1 MIILWID
8 PWTTTT
14 GFAVI
19 KKESNHFTL
28 IDYWILSTTP
38 NIELIYKILEIW
50 TDIKTILK
58 KFNPKIVVIEK
69 LFFQTN
75 LKTWI
80 DVAQARWVILYEI
93 IKKDIK
99 ILEYTPLQIKK
110 AITWNGKA
118 NKLQLQ
124 NAIKMIFKLDTIPKP
139 DDAADAIWLAYMW
152 WLNYNALFSNI
163 QKK

>member
-8 PWTTTT
+8 PGTTTT
-14 GFAVI
+14 WFAVI
-19 KKESNHFTL
+19 KKEKWVFSLMN
-28 IDYWILSTTP
+28 YGVLSTTP
-38 NIELIYKILEIW
+38 KIPLPTKILEIW
-50 TDIKTILK
+50 TDIATIISNYK
-58 KFNPKIVVIEK
+58 PDIVSIEK

-80 DVAQARWVILYEI
+80 DVAQARWVMLYEA
-93 IKKDIK
+93 KKAGKI
-99 ILEYTPLQIKK
+99 ILEYTPLQVKK

-124 NAIKMIFKLDTIPKP
+124 NAIKMIFKLDSIPKP

-152 WLNYNALFSNI
+152 ALNSNNI
-163 QKK
+163 NNL

>member
-14 GFAVI
+14 GFALI
-19 KKESNHFTL
+19 NKKNSTLTL
-28 IDYWILSTTP
+28 IDYWVLTTTP
-38 NIELIYKILEIW
+38 KIPLCDKILELW
-50 TDIKTILK
+50 TDIKHIISNYSPDL
-58 KFNPKIVVIEK
+58 IVIEK

-80 DVAQARWVILYEI
+80 DVAQARGVVLYES
-93 IKKDIK
+93 KKSNK
-99 ILEYTPLQIKK
+99 NILEYTPLQVKK

-118 NKLQLQ
+118 NKTQLQ
-124 NAIKMIFKLDTIPKP
+124 NAIKMIFRLDHIPKP

-152 WLNYNALFSNI
+152 ALNSNAILN
-163 QKK
+163 KAL

>member
-8 PWTTTT
+8 PGTTTV
-14 GFAVI
+14 GFALI
-19 KKESNHFTL
+19 KKEKWIYNL
-28 IDYWILSTTP
+28 LDYWVLTTTP
-38 NIELIYKILEIW
+38 KIDISHKILEIW
-50 TDIKTILK
+50 TDIKSIISK
-58 KFNPKIVVIEK
+58 YNPEIVAIEK

-80 DVAQARWVILYEI
+80 DVAQARWVILYEA
-93 IKKDIK
+93 IKENKK
-99 ILEYTPLQIKK
+99 ILEYTPLQVKK

-124 NAIKMIFKLDTIPKP
+124 NAIKMIFRLDSIPKP

-152 WLNYNALFSNI
+152 ALNSNNI
-163 QKK
+163 

>member
-14 GFAVI
+14 GYAI
-19 KKESNHFTL
+19 LAKDKNILKL
-28 IDYWILSTTP
+28 IDYWILKTTP
-38 NIELIYKILEIW
+38 KINISDKLLEIW
-50 TDIKTILK
+50 NDIKSIILK
-58 KFNPKIVVIEK
+58 NNPDIVVVER

-93 IKKDIK
+93 IKAKK
-99 ILEYTPLQIKK
+99 ILLEYTPLQVKK
-110 AITWNGKA
+110 AITWNGSA

-124 NAIKMIFKLDTIPKP
+124 NAIKMILWLNEIPKP

-152 WLNYNALFSNI
+152 VLNNNLLN
-163 QKK
+163 

>member
-1 MIILWID
+1 MLILWID

-14 GFAVI
+14 GYALV
-19 KKESNHFTL
+19 KKENNNFLL
-28 IDYWILSTTP
+28 IDYWVFTTTP
-38 NIELIYKILEIW
+38 KIPISDKILEIW
-50 TDIKTILK
+50 TDISEIIDN
-58 KFNPKIVVIEK
+58 FNPDVVSVEK

-93 IKKDIK
+93 MKKNK
-99 ILEYTPLQIKK
+99 ILLEYTPLQVKK
-110 AITWNGKA
+110 AITWNWKA

-124 NAIKMIFKLDTIPKP
+124 NAIKMLFRLDSIPKP

-152 WLNYNALFSNI
+152 WLNSNSI
-163 QKK
+163 INWLKHK